1 MLFNFYFI
9 FLLYITIFISY
20 ITSDEVS
27 SNQIKL
33 IISSYQNNV
42 LKHYEEALE
51 FTANG
56 TVWKY
61 NIAFNLKRFFMKI
74 EKRQIERDIE
84 KLLTAKSNNSSKIN
98 QSKLV
103 KEINSNEKS
112 FLKLYRQLLNIK
124 RDSNE
129 LYIQCLYLLKKAFII
144 CITVIIII
152 TLITIGV
159 MLYITSPKWRKYNML
174 INEKEKE
181 ENDKT
186 DNESNDNK
194 QFKVVKILNN
204 IMKSDKKL
212 K

>member
-84 KLLTAKSNNSSKIN
+84 KL
-98 QSKLV
+98 
-103 KEINSNEKS
+103 
-112 FLKLYRQLLNIK
+112 
-124 RDSNE
+124 
-129 LYIQCLYLLKKAFII
+129 
-144 CITVIIII
+144 
-152 TLITIGV
+152 
-159 MLYITSPKWRKYNML
+159 
-174 INEKEKE
+174 
-181 ENDKT
+181 
-186 DNESNDNK
+186 
-194 QFKVVKILNN
+194 
-204 IMKSDKKL
+204 
-212 K
+212 